1 MTIKASDSA
10 PRRLLSHE
18 ISAAIS
24 SSVTPGR
31 IDFQYLVK
39 QHVRDR
45 GGLLDAGDLLSV
57 LDYRKA
63 RYHPGRRPE
72 PDPGEEPP
80 ERTVLRI
87 CKRIGFKPRDTAS
100 AEHFCRRRVFEETPG
115 FRSAAKL
122 LYLTGALQGIAGV
135 ADEKCVS
142 RCEDPRG
149 RSNR

>member
-1 MTIKASDSA
+1 M
-10 PRRLLSHE
+10 
-18 ISAAIS
+18 
-24 SSVTPGR
+24 
-31 IDFQYLVK
+31 
-39 QHVRDR
+39 VRDR

-100 AEHFCRRRVFEETPG
+100 AEHFCRRCVFEKTPA
-115 FRSAAKL
+115 S
-122 LYLTGALQGIAGV
+122 
-135 ADEKCVS
+135 D
-142 RCEDPRG
+142 
-149 RSNR
+149 